1 MRAIEIP
8 ASQWQCAES
17 KLQESIVSRATT
29 KFVRQFTYDL
39 HLEKFCGCSAP
50 EAANLFFKCATA
62 QGEDICEKYL
72 LLELRD
78 GAAEQDGRRFNSLQY
93 HTDPLREGILRAGL
107 RRNSNCDHFNLIGCS
122 NSQVQRHSYV
132 FRLGSLEDNEKFMLS
147 LLPGLCDLE
156 MKKGPPKRV
165 CVYENVCE
173 CVFMCVNVHVIVFL
187 YTSLKETYTKR
198 DARTERD
205 EQLYQKLY
213 HVVN

>member
-72 LLELRD
+72 VLELRD

-93 HTDPLREGILRAGL
+93 HSDPLREGFCA
-107 RRNSNCDHFNLIGCS
+107 
-122 NSQVQRHSYV
+122 QVYAETPTVTTS
-132 FRLGSLEDNEKFMLS
+132 
-147 LLPGLCDLE
+147 
-156 MKKGPPKRV
+156 
-165 CVYENVCE
+165 
-173 CVFMCVNVHVIVFL
+173 
-187 YTSLKETYTKR
+187 TSLAAVIRKCSGIVTFF
-198 DARTERD
+198 DWA
-205 EQLYQKLY
+205 L
-213 HVVN
+213 